1 MTEPHRPQYPV
12 DYSIPDNPLAREKR
26 KADRRKAL
34 GEAYDRF
41 IHCVLVLLFVAA
53 GLYICARVVAGV

>member
-1 MTEPHRPQYPV
+1 MTDPHRPQHPV
-12 DYSIPDNPLAREKR
+12 DYIPDNPLARSQR

-53 GLYICARVVAGV
+53 GIYIVTRVVAGV